1 MQPEVSFIFQVL
13 DIGVD
18 NMFIGRTFVNRIIL
32 FLGTLLFAVSL
43 SGWAQDTANLVGT
56 VTDSTGAVIPGAK
69 VVVSNPEK
77 GVTRDLVSN
86 AAGEYAAPRIPIGDY
101 MVTAEATG
109 FQKLV
114 RSGITLTVGQTLRVD
129 LQMTV
134 GQVTQEVTVTGN
146 VARVE
151 TETGAISDVVT
162 GSQITNLQLNG
173 RAFTALYT
181 LIPGAVQDNS
191 YDPTAVGINGFAAI
205 SFNGNR
211 MEYNNIEID
220 GGNNAD
226 EGSGGS
232 SINTFPSLDS
242 IAEFRVS
249 SSNFGADM
257 GKHAGAT
264 IELVTKSGTKDFH
277 GTVFEFLR
285 NEKLDANDWF
295 INRTPW
301 SSLDAQADC
310 HGNANGPCDAPKT
323 PLKHNEY
330 GYNIGGPFWIP
341 GHYNTDKSKTFFF
354 WSESW
359 RKYRDGI
366 VVGPTDVPTRLMRG
380 TDNGGISGNFSEC
393 DETSSLHNP
402 VVASNCTLPT
412 DPATGQPYPGN
423 IVPISANAK
432 ALLDAYVPLPNNGV
446 QSYLAAT
453 SQPTNWREEQVRVD
467 QNISDKTSVFVRYT
481 NDAWNQVAVPALWSD
496 ASTDTVKTF
505 FAGPAKSAV
514 LHVTHSFKSNLM
526 NEFVMGYT
534 VDHIRLFPLPNVSS
548 VAGSLDKPSGWAMN
562 NLFPA
567 NANNP
572 LLPSVEIDGGTPF
585 AVTGDASNHPW
596 FNSNPVITWKDNVAW
611 TVSKHTLKFGWYLA
625 KFRKNEQFGGRT
637 QGYLHFTGSGPITT
651 GNALADMFVGRIE
664 RYTEGTTTVAGV
676 PVGGYSKGHWRSTDF
691 EPYFQDD
698 WKVTRKLTLNLGLRY
713 YYFVPIHDVSQPQ
726 TIDSGFLPGMYDP
739 TKQAQLDADGNVIQG
754 SGFDYTMF
762 GNGLVECGKGGIVKG
777 CTVAYRKTLA
787 PRFGFAYD
795 PFGTGKTV
803 IRGGF
808 GLYFEPGNGNE
819 SNTEG
824 GEGNPPVTLAPS
836 GYNILGYDNIVPGSY
851 GPAGY
856 TPIPYHQK
864 WGSVQQFSLG
874 IQHEFPGNNLLSLSY
889 VGTLGRHLARN
900 RDLNQIPIGVGTM
913 NVPALDDTNTPH
925 CDAQH
930 NCDVQ
935 NVLINAE
942 QPSIFFVPFRGYE
955 VMGMKENTA
964 VSHYNALQVNFRH
977 TFGHGLT
984 LQTAYTWSHNIDD
997 STSTYF
1003 QTGVDDD
1010 NLSRWRGTSDLNRT
1024 QVLVMNYIYDLP
1036 FFKNSPNRLLKGTLG
1051 GWRVSGITSF
1061 FTGQP
1066 VDFGC
1071 GITDMSSG
1079 IGGGVRC
1086 NTLGPLK
1093 IKKGIDSSDTEFGP
1107 TPTWFD
1113 PSVIGQPTLE
1123 QLRAD
1128 GQAGMFGYMGR
1139 NVLTGPGRNNWDMA
1153 LMKDIQLPWFKGEHS
1168 TIQFRLE
1175 TFNTFNHPQW
1185 NAIKAECG
1193 GDTPPGTPCS
1203 GIENNLDNGQV
1214 SGAWRPRIMQLGLK
1228 FIF

>member
-1 MQPEVSFIFQVL
+1 MKRRLTLVVSF
-13 DIGVD
+13 
-18 NMFIGRTFVNRIIL
+18 L
-32 FLGTLLFAVSL
+32 FLASL
-43 SGWAQDTANLVGT
+43 TAWGQDTANLVGS
-56 VTDSTGAVIPGAK
+56 VLDSTGAVIPGAK
-69 VVVSNPEK
+69 VTVENSEK
-77 GVTRDLVSN
+77 GFHRDQVSN
-86 AAGEYAAPRIPIGDY
+86 ASGDYSAARIPLGNY
-101 MVTAEATG
+101 VVTAEAQG

-114 RSGITLTVGQTLRVD
+114 RSGITLSVGQTLRVD
-129 LQMTV
+129 LQLTV

-146 VARVE
+146 VTKVE
-151 TETGAISDVVT
+151 TETGAISDLVT
-162 GSQITNLQLNG
+162 GTQITNLQLNG
-173 RAFTALYT
+173 RTFTALYL
-181 LIPGAVQDNS
+181 LIPGAVQDNG
-191 YDPTAVGINGFAAI
+191 YDPTQVGITGFASI

-257 GKHAGAT
+257 GRHAGAT

-301 SSLDAQADC
+301 SSLDAQNC
-310 HGNANGPCDAPKT
+310 QGNANGPCDAPKT

-380 TDNGGISGNFSEC
+380 TDNGGISGNFNEC
-393 DETSSLHNP
+393 DESSALYNP

-412 DPATGQPYPGN
+412 DPTTGQPYPGN

-432 ALLDAYVPLPNNGV
+432 ALIDAYIPLPNNGV

-453 SQPTNWREEQVRVD
+453 SQPTNWREEQIRVD

-481 NDAWNQVAVPALWSD
+481 SDAWNQVVVPALWSD

-548 VAGSLDKPSGWAMN
+548 VAGSIDKPSGWAMN

-572 LLPSVEIDGGTPF
+572 LLPSVEINGGTPF
-585 AVTGDASNHPW
+585 GVTGDASNHPW

-625 KFRKNEQFGGRT
+625 KFRKNEQFGART

-651 GNALADMFVGRIE
+651 GNALADMFVGRIG
-664 RYTEGTTTVAGV
+664 RYREGTTTVDGV
-676 PVGGYSKGHWRSTDF
+676 PVGGYSKGHWRSTAF

-713 YYFVPIHDVSQPQ
+713 YFFVPIHDVSRPQ
-726 TIDSGFLPGMYDP
+726 TIDSGFLPGQYDP
-739 TKQAQLDADGNVIQG
+739 AQEAQLDASGNIITG
-754 SGFDYTMF
+754 TGHDWTTF
-762 GNGLVECGKGGIVKG
+762 GNGLVECGKNSIANG

-795 PFGTGKTV
+795 PWGSGKTV
-803 IRGGF
+803 FRGGY

-819 SNTEG
+819 ANSEG
-824 GEGNPPVTLAPS
+824 GEGNPPVTLGPS
-836 GYNILGYDNIVPGSY
+836 GYNIVGYNNIQPGAY
-851 GPAGY
+851 GPTDY
-856 TPIPYHQK
+856 TAFPYHQK
-864 WGSVQQFSLG
+864 WPTIQQYSLSG
-874 IQHEFPGNNLLSLSY
+874 QHEFRGNNLLSVSY
-889 VGTLGRHLARN
+889 VGTLGRHLGRVRN
-900 RDLNQIPIGVGTM
+900 LNQLPIGVGTM
-913 NVPALDDTNTPH
+913 NVPALDNTNTAD
-925 CDAQH
+925 CDASH

-935 NVLINAE
+935 QVLINSE
-942 QPSIFFVPFRGYE
+942 QPSIFFVPYRGY
-955 VMGMKENTA
+955 GTITMKEYTA
-964 VSHYNALQVNFRH
+964 VSRYQGLQFNFRH
-977 TFGHGLT
+977 TTGYGLT
-984 LQTAYTWSHNIDD
+984 FQAAYTWAHNIDD
-997 STSTYF
+997 ASNVWGS
-1003 QTGVDDD
+1003 GGGSVDDT
-1010 NLSRWRGTSDLNRT
+1010 NLKRWKGTSDLNRT
-1024 QVLVMNYIYDLP
+1024 HVLVMNYIYDLP
-1036 FFKNSPNRLLKGTLG
+1036 FFKKSPNRLMKGTLG

-1066 VDFGC
+1066 VDFNC
-1071 GITDMSSG
+1071 GITGMSTG
-1079 IGGGVRC
+1079 IGGNIRC
-1086 NTLGPLK
+1086 NTLGPLR

-1113 PSVIGQPTLE
+1113 TSVIAQPTLD

-1128 GQAGMFGYMGR
+1128 GQSGMFGYMGR
-1139 NVLTGPGRNNWDMA
+1139 NALTGPGRNNWDLA
-1153 LMKDIQLPWFKGEHS
+1153 LMKDISVPWFKGEHS
-1168 TIQFRLE
+1168 TVQIRWE
-1175 TFNTFNHPQW
+1175 TFNSFNHPQW
-1185 NAIKAECG
+1185 NSINAGCG
-1193 GDTPPGTPCS
+1193 GDTAPGSPCS

-1214 SGAWRPRIMQLGLK
+1214 SGAWRPRIMQFGLK
-1228 FIF
+1228 FLF